1 MTSDKKTKILMGI
14 PSKKIKIGG
23 PIHHLPYLVDYFEKK
38 EEYEIKIF
46 TYGSKIDGGS
56 LVDKKESIFRKILTT
71 LQVFFLFVYQVTVFR
86 PNIIHINTAFDTK
99 SLVRDIPF
107 SLFVFLIRK
116 KLIFKL
122 HGSSYEL
129 INTESRFI
137 LFLIRLFFLGATKVG
152 VLSGIERDEFVEKFG
167 NAQKIV
173 VVKNIVRPNRPEN
186 ITDHQYFKRES
197 SKTYGL
203 FISRII
209 AGKGLDDIIKA
220 LPLVLKT
227 NPGFTMVVAGDGPE
241 KIPLTNLAHEL
252 NVNDSII
259 WLGIVKNDHLC
270 QLFLTSD
277 VFIFPSHMPEG
288 MPMSLVEALRSGIPI
303 ITTRVR
309 FAVNYLVENQN
320 CLFIEAGDINDI
332 SEKIS
337 RLLVDKDLQMNMK
350 ALNPRMVDN
359 FSEEIVGNE
368 FEDIY
373 RQMLIKH

>member
-1 MTSDKKTKILMGI
+1 MGI

-23 PIHHLPYLVDYFEKK
+23 PIHHIPYLVDYFEKR
-38 EEYEIKIF
+38 EQYEIRIF
-46 TYGSKIDGGS
+46 TYGSKIDSGS
-56 LVDKKESIFRKILTT
+56 LIGKKESIFRKIINT
-71 LQVFFLFVYQVTVFR
+71 LQVFFIFVYQVTVFR
-86 PNIIHINTAFDTK
+86 PHIIHINTAFDPK

-152 VLSGIERDEFVEKFG
+152 VLSGIERDEFVKKFG
-167 NAQKIV
+167 NAKKMV
-173 VVKNIVRPNRPEN
+173 VVKNIVRPNRPDN
-186 ITDHQYFKRES
+186 IKEHLYFKRES

-209 AGKGLDDIIKA
+209 AGKGLDDIIRA

-227 NPGFTMVVAGDGPE
+227 NPGFTVVVAGDGQE
-241 KIPLTNLAHEL
+241 KITLMNLASEL

-270 QLFLTSD
+270 QLFLSSD

-309 FAVNYLVENQN
+309 FAVNYLVENKN
-320 CLFIEAGDINDI
+320 CLFIETGNIFDIN
-332 SEKIS
+332 EKIG
-337 RLLVDKDLQMNMK
+337 RILVDKDLQMNMK
-350 ALNPRMVDN
+350 AINPKMVNN
-359 FSEEIVGNE
+359 FSEEIVGKE
-368 FEDIY
+368 FEVIY
-373 RQMLIKH
+373 MQMLNKHKQIKN

>member
-38 EEYEIKIF
+38 EQYEIKIF

-56 LVDKKESIFRKILTT
+56 LIDKKESIFRKILNT

-167 NAQKIV
+167 NAGKMV
-173 VVKNIVRPNRPEN
+173 VVKNIVRPNRPDN

-209 AGKGLDDIIKA
+209 AGKGLDDIIRA

-241 KIPLTNLAHEL
+241 KIPLTNLAREL

-259 WLGIVKNDHLC
+259 WLGIVKNDHLS
-270 QLFLTSD
+270 QLFLSSD

-332 SEKIS
+332 NEKIS
-337 RLLVDKDLQMNMK
+337 RLLVDKDLQMKMK
-350 ALNPRMVDN
+350 ALNPKMVDN

-368 FEDIY
+368 FEVIY

>member
-1 MTSDKKTKILMGI
+1 MTGNRKTKILMGI

-23 PIHHLPYLVDYFEKK
+23 PIHHLPYLVDYFENR
-38 EEYEIKIF
+38 EQYEIKIF

-56 LVDKKESIFRKILTT
+56 LIDKKESIFRKVINT
-71 LQVFFLFVYQVTVFR
+71 LQVFFLFVYHVTVFR
-86 PNIIHINTAFDTK
+86 PHIIHINTAFDPK

-129 INTESRFI
+129 INTENRFI
-137 LFLIRLFFLGATKVG
+137 LFLIRLFFLGATRVG
-152 VLSGIERDEFVEKFG
+152 VLSGIERDEFVKKFG

-173 VVKNIVRPNRPEN
+173 VVKNIVRPNRPDD
-186 ITDHQYFKRES
+186 ITDHLYFKRES

-209 AGKGLDDIIKA
+209 AGKGLDDIIRA
-220 LPLVLKT
+220 LPQVLKT

-241 KIPLTNLAHEL
+241 KIPLMNLASEL
-252 NVNDSII
+252 KVNDSII

-270 QLFLTSD
+270 QLFVTSD

-309 FAVNYLVENQN
+309 FAVNYLVENKN
-320 CLFIEAGDINDI
+320 CLFIETGNINDI
-332 SEKIS
+332 NEKIG
-337 RLLVDKDLQMNMK
+337 RLLTDKDLQMNMK
-350 ALNPRMVDN
+350 TMNPKMIDN
-359 FSEEIVGNE
+359 FSEEIVGSE
-368 FEDIY
+368 FEAIY
-373 RQMLIKH
+373 SQMLIKH